1 MTKFS
6 ILAARTVAIGLL
18 AAHAGLTAAQQTY
31 PTKLIRMV
39 IPYPAGG
46 GIGLAGHLLSEKM
59 SKSMGQPVIVDNIG
73 GGNTIVGAS
82 TVARAAPDGYTIM
95 LMAMPHVI
103 VPLLFPTPYD
113 AIKDFAPVATVTS
126 SEQVLVINPSL
137 PANNLQE
144 LLALAK
150 SKPGQMYYATVGTGG
165 PGHLATESINI
176 MTGAKMTQVPYK
188 IPGPALTDLISGQV
202 QVYLSVPNVTLPHI
216 KTGRIKAIAVSGDTR
231 MTALP
236 EVPTF
241 AEAGLPGFEARTWYG
256 VLAPRDTPKPII
268 DKLSAEIAKALSQPD
283 VQEKL
288 IAGGQLP
295 FISSPEKFGALMKA
309 DMARYEKIIKTANV
323 KGEQ

>member
-1 MTKFS
+1 
-6 ILAARTVAIGLL
+6 
-18 AAHAGLTAAQQTY
+18 
-31 PTKLIRMV
+31 
-39 IPYPAGG
+39 
-46 GIGLAGHLLSEKM
+46 
-59 SKSMGQPVIVDNIG
+59 
-73 GGNTIVGAS
+73 
-82 TVARAAPDGYTIM
+82 
-95 LMAMPHVI
+95 
-103 VPLLFPTPYD
+103 
-113 AIKDFAPVATVTS
+113 
-126 SEQVLVINPSL
+126 
-137 PANNLQE
+137 
-144 LLALAK
+144 
-150 SKPGQMYYATVGTGG
+150 VGTGG